1 MWSLQVC
8 HDTCLPQVA
17 SLDSRAEKLCSVST
31 TFSTEK
37 YTGLI
42 VSRPNMDDGDFEA
55 DLTAPK
61 DPASLHHTLL
71 ALLCYAMG
79 MAHQQ
84 GYHWLRSFNVCNG

>member
-1 MWSLQVC
+1 
-8 HDTCLPQVA
+8 
-17 SLDSRAEKLCSVST
+17 
-31 TFSTEK
+31 
-37 YTGLI
+37 
-42 VSRPNMDDGDFEA
+42 MDDGDFEA